1 MISHKKY
8 QFNLKL
14 KKKINFILFEEIKN
28 KKINPVPTFVEYSN
42 KKKYG
47 FLFESVEKEVIR
59 GRYTICGYN
68 PQIIIKDKNNKLSI
82 KTKNRNKIIYK
93 KNPLSVISEII
104 TKLKFSNSKLLPP
117 MASAFFGYFGYETI
131 NYIENISKKKKK
143 DDLNL
148 PDSILFLPKFIII
161 HDNKIN
167 KIIISSPI
175 LFNETKE
182 NDYEKIIS
190 EFESIK
196 RNLMKKI
203 AVQSINFN
211 KRRKIKPRSNIS
223 KVKFINNIK
232 RVKEYIRNGDI
243 FQAVIGQ
250 RFEVNYNLSAKSLYQ
265 VLRKTNPSPF
275 MFIFNFPDF
284 NIVGSSPEIL
294 VRVKDSNV
302 TIRPI
307 AGTRPRGKNKN
318 IDIKNEKE
326 LLSDNKELSEHLMLL
341 DLGRNDVG
349 KVSSKNSVIVT
360 SSFFIERYSHVMH
373 IVSNVEGKLKK
384 GLTSFDALMSGF
396 PAGTVSGAPKIRAM
410 EIIDELETYKRGVY
424 GGGIGYFSS
433 TNEMDTCIALR
444 TSIIKNNKLY
454 VQAGGGIVYDSNPQ
468 KEFDESVN
476 KAKAIFN
483 AAEISLGNY
492 YDIDYR

>member
-14 KKKINFILFEEIKN
+14 KKKINFILFKEINN
-28 KKINPVPTFVEYSN
+28 KKINPIPTFIEYSN
-42 KKKYG
+42 NKKYG

-59 GRYTICGYN
+59 GRYTICGYD
-68 PQIIIKDKNNKLSI
+68 PQIIIKDKKNKLSI
-82 KTKNRNKIIYK
+82 KTKNKNKIIYK
-93 KNPLSVISEII
+93 KNPLSAISEII
-104 TKLKFSNSKLLPP
+104 ANLKFSNSEALPP
-117 MASAFFGYFGYETI
+117 MASSFFGYFGYETI
-131 NYIENISKKKKK
+131 NYREDISKKVKK
-143 DDLNL
+143 DDLDL
-148 PDSILFLPKFIII
+148 PDSLLFLPKFIII

-167 KIIISSPI
+167 KIFITSPI
-175 LFNETKE
+175 LANETKE
-182 NDYEKIIS
+182 NDYVSIIN
-190 EFESIK
+190 EFEYIEKDLITNKVEQEINFKK
-196 RNLMKKI
+196 RKKI
-203 AVQSINFN
+203 QP
-211 KRRKIKPRSNIS
+211 KSNID

-232 RVKEYIRNGDI
+232 RVKKYIHDGDI

-250 RFEVNYNLSAKSLYQ
+250 RFEVDYNKSAKSLYQ

-275 MFIFNFPDF
+275 MFIFNFPNF

-294 VRVKDSNV
+294 VRVKNGNV

-307 AGTRPRGKNKN
+307 AGTRPRGRNKN
-318 IDIKNEKE
+318 IDIKNEQD
-326 LLSDNKELSEHLMLL
+326 LLSDSKELSEHLMLL

-349 KVSSKNSVIVT
+349 KVSSKNSVSVT

-373 IVSNVEGKLKK
+373 IVSNVEGALKK

-468 KEFDESVN
+468 MEFVESVN

-492 YDIDYR
+492 LL